1 MLVEICICGHYTA
14 VSPVRRDNLHEITQT
29 ATEAF
34 RHPWAAGLI
43 FIGTFILI
51 SFRRLNMLP
60 IGRPS
65 AALTG
70 AVLMVAFGVVEPEE
84 AYRLVNWDTICLL
97 LGMMIIA
104 EHLRAAG
111 LFERFSRL
119 AEKFS
124 SPFGLLVVIG
134 FVAALG
140 SAILV
145 NDPVC
150 VVMTPLVLEICRRKH
165 LKPFPYLMIL
175 ATSSNIGS
183 TLTLTGNPQNMI
195 IGSLSKLGFLKFM
208 FLMTA
213 PFMVSMLINIGL
225 AWLYYRHDL
234 VAEGGAPDMQTGTLP
249 RESLPE
255 QIQKT
260 RRLRVGL
267 VGLGLACAGF
277 VAGFSMAFSALAG
290 AVVVITFHRK
300 DPSELL
306 EKMEWSLLMFFAAL
320 FVVIGGLQTSGLA
333 KAVTDWALHLI
344 AGDLNTQVWIFSGVT
359 LAGSNLL
366 SNVPFVLLAS
376 QSIPAMTSPEL
387 FWCLLAFVSTIAGN
401 LTIFGSVANMI
412 VAETARN
419 QCPMSFW
426 AFARFGIPS
435 TILSLLA
442 GVWLLSHILT
452 MSFS

>member
-1 MLVEICICGHYTA
+1 MIEV
-14 VSPVRRDNLHEITQT
+14 TQA

-34 RHPWAAGLI
+34 RHPWLAGLI
-43 FIGTFILI
+43 FVGTFVLI
-51 SFRRLNMLP
+51 SFRRLSMLP

-65 AALTG
+65 AALLG

-97 LGMMIIA
+97 LGMMIVA

-111 LFERFSRL
+111 LFDIFSRL
-119 AEKFS
+119 TEKIY
-124 SPFGLLVVIG
+124 SPFGLLVLVG
-134 FVAALG
+134 AVAALS
-140 SAILV
+140 SAVLV

-150 VVMTPLVLEICRRKH
+150 VVMTPLVLEICRRKR
-165 LKPFPYLMIL
+165 LKPLPYLIML

-183 TLTLTGNPQNMI
+183 SLTLTGNPQNMI
-195 IGSLSKLGFLKFM
+195 IGNLSKLGFLRFM
-208 FLMTA
+208 LLMAA
-213 PFMVSMLINIGL
+213 PFCAAMLVNVGL
-225 AWLYYRHDL
+225 AWLFYRNGLKSDDDL
-234 VAEGGAPDMQTGTLP
+234 PVRPADAIP
-249 RESLPE
+249 RESRPE
-255 QIQKT
+255 GIIKT
-260 RRLRVGL
+260 RRLRIGL
-267 VGLGLACAGF
+267 TGLAVACAGF
-277 VAGFSMAFSALAG
+277 VCGFSMAFSALAG
-290 AVVVITFHRK
+290 AVIVITFHRE

-333 KAVTDWALHLI
+333 RALTEWSLRLI
-344 AGDLNTQVWIFSGVT
+344 AGDLDAQVWIFSGVT
-359 LAGSNLL
+359 LVGSNLL

-376 QSIPAMTSPEL
+376 QSVPQMTTPEL
-387 FWCLLAFVSTIAGN
+387 FWCLLGFVSTIAGN

-419 QCPMSFW
+419 DCPISFW

-452 MSFS
+452 MAL

>member
-1 MLVEICICGHYTA
+1 M
-14 VSPVRRDNLHEITQT
+14 HEVTQ
-29 ATEAF
+29 AASEVF

-43 FIGTFILI
+43 FAGTFVLI
-51 SFRRLNMLP
+51 SFRRLSMLP

-65 AALTG
+65 AALLG

-84 AYRLVNWDTICLL
+84 AYQLVNWDTICLL

-111 LFERFSRL
+111 LFDIFSRL
-119 AEKFS
+119 TEKIY

-134 FVAALG
+134 VVAALS
-140 SAILV
+140 SAVLV

-150 VVMTPLVLEICRRKH
+150 VVMTPLVLEICRRKK
-165 LKPFPYLMIL
+165 LKPLPYLIML

-183 TLTLTGNPQNMI
+183 SLTLTGNPQNMI
-195 IGSLSKLGFLKFM
+195 IGSLSKLGFLRFVL
-208 FLMTA
+208 LMSA
-213 PFMVSMLINIGL
+213 PFCAAMLVNIGL
-225 AWLYYRHDL
+225 AWLFYRNHL
-234 VAEGGAPDMQTGTLP
+234 EPDAGLPVRPTDAIP
-249 RESLPE
+249 RESRPE
-255 QIQKT
+255 GIIKT
-260 RRLRVGL
+260 RRLRIGL
-267 VGLGLACAGF
+267 IGLGLTCAGF
-277 VAGFSMAFSALAG
+277 VSGFSMAFSALAG
-290 AVVVITFHRK
+290 AVIVITFHRK

-333 KAVTDWALHLI
+333 RAITEWSLHLI
-344 AGDLNTQVWIFSGVT
+344 AGDLETQVWIFSGVT
-359 LAGSNLL
+359 LVGSNLL

-376 QSIPAMTSPEL
+376 QSIPQMATPEL

-419 QCPMSFW
+419 DCSISFW

-435 TILSLLA
+435 TIFSLLA
-442 GVWLLSHILT
+442 GIWLLSHILT
-452 MSFS
+452 MSL